1 MTSRER
7 VLRSLDHHEPDRV
20 PIDVGGSVGA
30 TAISV
35 FLYGK
40 LKEHLGIRK
49 KDTISNPRMCA
60 AYIDLEVLRKL
71 DMIDTCS
78 VNPHYTFE
86 FPETT
91 EEKEWQVVWGRSGSP
106 GGYSYNPIRGPFGG
120 HDSEYTKL
128 PTSALEEFGW
138 PEPSGIVDVKGIEE
152 KATRLR
158 QETDYAL
165 VLELPAPVIHRSQ
178 YLRGYAN
185 WLKDIYMNPD
195 FFSALLEKV
204 TRIWIEA
211 AGILLERVGDIIDVV
226 FYGDDI
232 GTQNGPL
239 ISPSLYR
246 NLIKPHHKAMIKAI
260 KAKSQAKIVYH
271 TCGGV
276 APLLSDFAEEGVDC
290 YNPVQPSAKGNDLP
304 QMKKKL
310 GDKLAF
316 WGGVDVQKVLPEGTT
331 QDVRKEVKRRISQLA
346 EGGGYVLSASHIIQ
360 PDVPL
365 ENFLAM
371 LEAAV
376 EYGRY

>member
-7 VLRSLDHHEPDRV
+7 VLRALNHREPDRV

-35 FLYGK
+35 FLYRK

-60 AYIDLEVLRKL
+60 AYVDLEVLKQL

-78 VNPHYTFE
+78 VNPHYTFQ

-106 GGYSYNPIRGPFGG
+106 GRYSYNPISGPFGG
-120 HDSEYTKL
+120 HDAEYTKL
-128 PTSALEEFGW
+128 PTSCLDEFDW
-138 PEPSGIVDVKGIEE
+138 PEPSDIVDVKEIEE
-152 KATRLR
+152 RATRLG

-211 AGILLERVGDIIDVV
+211 ARILLGTVGDMIDVV

-239 ISPSLYR
+239 IGPSLYR
-246 NLIKPHHKAMIKAI
+246 NLIKPHHKKMVKAI
-260 KAKSQAKIVYH
+260 KAESQAKIVYH

-304 QMKKKL
+304 QMKKEL

-316 WGGVDVQKVLPEGTT
+316 WGGIDMQKVLPNGTT
-331 QDVRKEVKRRISQLA
+331 QDVKKEVKKRISQLA
-346 EGGGYVLSASHIIQ
+346 EGGGYVLSASHIFQ
-360 PDVPL
+360 ADVPL